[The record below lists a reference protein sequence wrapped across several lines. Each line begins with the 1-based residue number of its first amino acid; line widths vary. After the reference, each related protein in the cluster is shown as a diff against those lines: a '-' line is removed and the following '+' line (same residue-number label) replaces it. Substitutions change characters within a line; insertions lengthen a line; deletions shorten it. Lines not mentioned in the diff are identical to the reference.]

1 MSKYDAIPDEL
12 KERDQWL
19 MWDSSA
25 DTPRRPHWAGNFGIS
40 WSDPDDWHSFE
51 EAVATAT
58 QRGSWGIGY
67 VMALDNDD
75 HARGLYGCLDLDG
88 CIAEDGGPKDWL
100 PSLEPFLKDRAY
112 AEYSASGEGIHIPLV
127 GQQPPEWWSDSHF
140 SADEHEGVEYL
151 TNKFVAFTGDAM
163 DGCGGSEVADTNP
176 APFLFD
182 AYKELNGE
190 SPRFDDADD
199 HSSRSS
205 DDELTEE
212 EVENALDALDAGC
225 EYPLWRNLA
234 FAVHDWDSG
243 PTGKSLFE
251 SWSRS
256 SSAWDEQ
263 SQRLIDNIWDNSTQG
278 DGVTV
283 GTLVH
288 HAMEAGWSPGRPSPP
303 EPPAEAETD
312 GGETDTDGE
321 IGTDNE
327 SAGARTGNGRTT
339 RPDPQEYW
347 EHALD
352 CYSEDFTGDG
362 RISAASA
369 LEAETSW
376 MWVLESETLYTYDSE
391 RGWFSADGEAYAQ
404 RRLEARLGSHYSIS
418 ERNEIVEKIKARH
431 QTKRRELNAGTVAD
445 PVLCVGNGVIDFS
458 TGELRDHDPKYKFTR
473 GIEYEYDPESADTEA
488 ITDFL
493 DSLTTRTEDRDTL
506 LDHLAHGLMPG
517 HPYRAFVITYGPGG
531 NGKTQLGELFRGFV
545 GSDNAAAVELQDLT
559 GEDDFASGALPSA
572 FINVGDDVSVGE
584 IRNTSILKT
593 VTGGGTLRANEKHE
607 KRYDFKNEAAMFFS
621 ANEPPRIAEDKQ
633 SIADRLYPIEMP
645 YRFVDDPDP
654 DNVFE
659 AEKVPGISDQLLSDD
674 AAMRGLLALVVDHGQ
689 RLVETNGQY
698 SMPEGPQGR
707 RAIYE
712 AASDPIQRF
721 ALSHL
726 QEGDGTD
733 VILKDDAYSVYTK
746 LCDRDSERPA
756 AEDGFKRKIS
766 QQSIIDVES
775 GQTRRLTDGD
785 GAATCWKYVQFTE
798 AAKELMPDRLV
809 SRYFPG
815 DELDDDVKQQEDRE
829 TDVEE
834 RQAFG
839 ASPIRDASQSVTGY
853 VTVTV
858 EVVTTRRLG
867 EDDSGLKAILKDAT
881 GAMDLV
887 SWDADTAQQIEDLE
901 GQCVVVQNAEI
912 GEYDGSHQLSIVD
925 GLTTISKIQRGV
937 GYTGAGV
944 AVENAN
950 DGENRQVGLKDAT
963 AVDDAE
969 TADPKIIEQLRLDGE
984 MSIPQLAGSIGEDPD
999 YVSDTVDKL
1008 AQSGDVIVEDGS
1020 VRLND

>member
-1 MSKYDAIPDEL
+1 MTDFDAIPDEL
-12 KERDQWL
+12 QERDQWL

-25 DTPRRPHWAGNFGIS
+25 DTPRRPHWAGNFSIS

-51 EAVATAT
+51 EAVETA
-58 QRGSWGIGY
+58 QERESWGIGY

-88 CIAEDGGPKDWL
+88 CVAENGKPKDWL
-100 PSLEPFLKDRAY
+100 PSLEPFLKDAPY
-112 AEYSASGEGIHIPLV
+112 AEYSASGEGIHVPLV
-127 GQQPPEWWSDSHF
+127 GQQAPEWWSDSHF
-140 SADEHEGVEYL
+140 SPEEHEGVEYL

-163 DGCGGSEVADTNP
+163 QGCAGADVADTNP

-190 SPRFDDADD
+190 SPSFDTDD
-199 HSSRSS
+199 GGYS
-205 DDELTEE
+205 DKDHDELSREQVEE
-212 EVENALDALDAGC
+212 ALDHIDAGC
-225 EYPLWRNLA
+225 AYPQWRNLA

-243 PTGKSLFE
+243 PTGKGVFE

-256 SSAWDEQ
+256 SSGWDDQ
-263 SQRLIDNIWDNSTQG
+263 SQRLIDSIWNGAASG

-283 GTLVH
+283 GTLIH
-288 HAMEAGWSPGRPSPP
+288 HATENGWSPGRP
-303 EPPAEAETD
+303 EPPTPPAATESD
-312 GGETDTDGE
+312 GGESSGDSDRDSASG
-321 IGTDNE
+321 GD
-327 SAGARTGNGRTT
+327 AGA
-339 RPDPQEYW
+339 QEYW
-347 EHALD
+347 SHSLE
-352 CYSEDFTGDG
+352 CYGEDFHGDA
-362 RISAASA
+362 RLAAASA
-369 LEAETSW
+369 LEAETAW
-376 MWVLESETLYTYDSE
+376 MWVLESETLYTYDGE

-404 RRLEARLGSHYSIS
+404 RRLEARLGPHYSIS
-418 ERNEIVEKIKARH
+418 ERNEIVEKLKARN
-431 QTKRRELNAGTVAD
+431 QTKRRELNAGTIAD

-458 TGELRDHDPKYKFTR
+458 SGELREHDPKYKFTR
-473 GIEYEYDPESADTEA
+473 GIEHDYDPDNADKAA

-645 YRFVDDPDP
+645 YRFVDDPNPNKD
-654 DNVFE
+654 FE
-659 AEKVPGISDQLLSDD
+659 SEKVPGISDQLLSDD
-674 AAMRGLLALVVDHGQ
+674 AAMRGLLALVVEHGQ

-721 ALSHL
+721 ALSYL
-726 QEGDGTD
+726 QEGDGND

-766 QQSIIDVES
+766 QQSIIDLES
-775 GQTRRLTDGD
+775 GQTRRLTAGE
-785 GAATCWKYVQFTE
+785 AASTCWKYVQFTD
-798 AAKELMPDRLV
+798 AAKELMPERLI

-815 DELDDDVKQQEDRE
+815 DEVDDSGDESDE
-829 TDVEE
+829 TDANSASEE

-839 ASPIRDASQSVTGY
+839 ASAIADAAQSLTGY

-867 EDDSGLKAILKDAT
+867 EDDSGLKAILKDTT

-887 SWDADTAQQIEDLE
+887 SWDANTAQQIEALE
-901 GQCVVVQNAEI
+901 GECAVIKNAEV
-912 GEYDGSHQLSIVD
+912 GEYDGSHQLSIVE
-925 GLTTISKIQRGV
+925 GLTTISKIQAGV
-937 GYTGAGV
+937 GYTASDAALDDGS
-944 AVENAN
+944 
-950 DGENRQVGLKDAT
+950 GENRQVGLDDAT
-963 AVDDAE
+963 ADGEDE
-969 TADPKIIEQLRLDGE
+969 TAHPKVLEALRVDGA
-984 MSIPQLAGSIGEDPD
+984 MSIPQLAGSIGEDPE
-999 YVSDTVDKL
+999 YVSDTVETL
-1008 AQSGDVIVEDGS
+1008 AADGRVIVEDGD